1 MRTTVKHHVAGTVKR
16 TVPYKDWKKGVL
28 QFRSAYTRAATVT
41 TTQLYIQRAVSSWCS
56 ACALTGVTSAS
67 QPVYYTNHC
76 DPSTAQLVPVTSK
89 HLSFFLEYDSSSS
102 LGERSTR
109 VTQWR
114 NLVMRDRMVLD
125 SKGGNHSD
133 YGSFHTA
140 SDHHTVDIKG
150 VPHQSSDDPTLHSDT
165 DSVRLTTDM
174 TQSDL
179 YQRQPLL
186 PPSAKTDSW
195 KGSNGLHSPTSEY
208 YDSDDKTDGH
218 RNGTAIN
225 GVIKIDVPAP
235 LREEPRFP
243 KEKWKTFIAFLILV
257 VNFILT
263 TASLSLVH
271 ERVPDREKYA
281 PLPDIVLD
289 NVNAMDWA
297 LDVSEILIMIATFS
311 SLVVLIFHKHRF
323 IVMRRVFLLLS
334 LLYLMRSITMYVTV
348 LPVASKTYYC
358 SPKLNS
364 TSTLV
369 VVKRV
374 WQLISGFGLSINGQH
389 TYCGDYIYSGHTV
402 ILVLSYLIISEC
414 EHLKININS
423 PRRCFPFHWAS
434 WCLSTTGV
442 IMVLIAHGHYTV
454 DILIAYYVTTTLFW
468 AYHTMANN
476 SHLKVYV
483 KRVAGSNG
491 GNANIGKRK
500 KKEREEVLEKEGCEE
515 RNEEGRRLKVDQIT
529 F

>member
-1 MRTTVKHHVAGTVKR
+1 MADVAMMWCEWVIR
-16 TVPYKDWKKGVL
+16 DVAMMWCEWVIMDVILMWCEWVIRDVAMMWCEWVIRDVAMMWCEWVIMDVILMWCEWMIRDVILMWCEWMIRDVILMWCEWVIMDVILMWCEWVIKDVAMIGCEWVITDI
-28 QFRSAYTRAATVT
+28 A
-41 TTQLYIQRAVSSWCS
+41 
-56 ACALTGVTSAS
+56 
-67 QPVYYTNHC
+67 
-76 DPSTAQLVPVTSK
+76 
-89 HLSFFLEYDSSSS
+89 
-102 LGERSTR
+102 
-109 VTQWR
+109 
-114 NLVMRDRMVLD
+114 MMMVLD

-195 KGSNGLHSPTSEY
+195 KSSNGLHSPTSEY

-243 KEKWKTFIAFLILV
+243 KEKWKTFIAFIILV

-402 ILVLSYLIISEC
+402 ILVLSYLIISELAT
-414 EHLKININS
+414 EMFSIPL
-423 PRRCFPFHWAS
+423 
-434 WCLSTTGV
+434 G
-442 IMVLIAHGHYTV
+442 IMVSVNHWCDHAHGHYTV

-476 SHLKVYV
+476 SHLKQSGPNNFLARMWWFRLFQY
-483 KRVAGSNG
+483 
-491 GNANIGKRK
+491 
-500 KKEREEVLEKEGCEE
+500 LEKNVGGPVPRQYEWPLPWPRRCHGKHPN
-515 RNEEGRRLKVDQIT
+515 RNS
-529 F
+529 